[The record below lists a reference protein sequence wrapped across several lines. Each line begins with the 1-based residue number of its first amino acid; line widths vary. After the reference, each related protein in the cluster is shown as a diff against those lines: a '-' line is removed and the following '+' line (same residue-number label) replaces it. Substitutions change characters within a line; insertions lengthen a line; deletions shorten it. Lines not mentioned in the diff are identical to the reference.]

1 MKIPIVTLFLL
12 PGLIIV
18 SYIGYLMNDF
28 FLIIAAF
35 IGVLFYAIPEFY
47 VIIKGDKPIPG
58 NAPR

>member
-1 MKIPIVTLFLL
+1 MKIPIVTLFLS

-28 FLIIAAF
+28 YLMIAVF
-35 IGVLFYAIPEFY
+35 IGVLIYAIPEFY

-58 NAPR
+58 SAPR

>member
-1 MKIPIVTLFLL
+1 
-12 PGLIIV
+12 
-18 SYIGYLMNDF
+18 MNDF
-28 FLIIAAF
+28 YLMIAAF